1 MENEYLIS
9 ILDEVKQINNHISNK
24 SIIDSNFLGAN
35 RELPPRKNALNVN
48 DLNKLKMV
56 LKIYEDKPWY
66 ILSKYRNIRIIKKII
81 NNNN

>member
-24 SIIDSNFLGAN
+24 NRIDSDFLGAD
-35 RELPPRKNALNVN
+35 REIPPRKNTLNVN
-48 DLNKLKMV
+48 DLNKLKRA

-66 ILSKYRNIRIIKKII
+66 ILSKYRNIRIIKNII
-81 NNNN
+81 NNN

>member
-24 SIIDSNFLGAN
+24 NRIDSDFLGAD
-35 RELPPRKNALNVN
+35 REIPQRKNTLNVN
-48 DLNKLKMV
+48 DLNKLKRV

-66 ILSKYRNIRIIKKII
+66 ILSKYRNIRIIKNII
-81 NNNN
+81 NNN